1 MNHLRKP
8 LVLLLFIGIG
18 VLLTGFVLLDGAAG
32 DSRRPAAPVKGAAAP
47 AVSALTAAG
56 EGVNLED
63 LAGKPVVLN
72 FWASWCPP
80 CRAEMQAFQA
90 VAEKY
95 PDGEVMVIGL
105 NATSQD
111 DRQAAL
117 DFVKEQGVTFP
128 IWFDMEGENARN
140 FRVRAMPT
148 TFFIRANGE
157 IAEVMIG
164 GPLNETVIHVAI
176 EEMLKDE
183 VD

>member
-1 MNHLRKP
+1 MNHLSKP

-18 VLLTGFVLLDGAAG
+18 VLLTGLIVLDGEAV
-32 DSRRPAAPVKGAAAP
+32 DENRPAAPVKGAVAP
-47 AVSALTAAG
+47 AVSAITAKG
-56 EGVNLED
+56 ESVSLED

-80 CRAEMQAFQA
+80 CRAEMKAFQA

-117 DFVKEQGVTFP
+117 DFVEEQGVTFP
-128 IWFDMEGENARN
+128 IWFDMEGDSARN

-157 IAEVMIG
+157 IADVMIG

>member
-18 VLLTGFVLLDGAAG
+18 VLLTGLIVLDGEAV
-32 DSRRPAAPVKGAAAP
+32 DENRPAAPVKGAAAP
-47 AVSALTAAG
+47 AVSAITAEG
-56 EGVNLED
+56 ESVSLED

-80 CRAEMQAFQA
+80 CRAEMKAFQA

-117 DFVKEQGVTFP
+117 DFVEEQGVTFP
-128 IWFDMEGENARN
+128 IWFDMEGDSARN

-157 IAEVMIG
+157 IADVMIG
-164 GPLNETVIHVAI
+164 GPLNEAVIQVAI
-176 EEMLKDE
+176 EEMLKEE